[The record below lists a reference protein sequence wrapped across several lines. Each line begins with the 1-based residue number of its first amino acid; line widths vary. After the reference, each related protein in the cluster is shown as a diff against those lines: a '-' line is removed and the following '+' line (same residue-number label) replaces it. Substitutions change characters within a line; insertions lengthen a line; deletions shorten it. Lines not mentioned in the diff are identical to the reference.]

1 MSQTPAAGL
10 RSRSPMAQ
18 LLVLFVTAFVDMV
31 GLAMIVPLLPYYAT
45 KFGASATI
53 VGVLVSAFSVAQ
65 LLVAPVWGRFSDR
78 YGRRPAILAGLVIT
92 AGAYA
97 IFGFADSVLAL
108 LLSRIVQG
116 LGGGTIGVV
125 QAYVADAST
134 PSERV
139 KSLGWLSAVTSL
151 GAVVGPA
158 FGSAAVALGGR
169 HAPGIAAAVLSL
181 LVAAFAWAYLREPKV
196 VSATSG
202 SNQATSRLTSREA
215 VTRVLTHWGEPASR
229 LIWIYAIGIGAFY
242 GTIQIASLLLMQ
254 RLGVT
259 EQNVGYFVMYL
270 GAMGVIV
277 RTLILGRLVD
287 ALGEPRLARLG
298 IMLLAAGLAAT
309 GLAHGP
315 LLLFV
320 GFTLMPLGTA
330 FLFPCVTGL
339 LSSAVRTSERG
350 LFMGVQHTFGG
361 VSRVAF
367 PIAAGLLIDRF
378 DVGVPYWVAGLCVLA
393 TLPLTRG
400 MTRAAGR
407 ERKAAAEAA
416 VAVPAAQAT
425 GEFPV
430 PPQPGR

>member
-1 MSQTPAAGL
+1 
-10 RSRSPMAQ
+10 MAQ

-45 KFGASATI
+45 EFGASATV
-53 VGVLVSAFSVAQ
+53 VGILVSAFSVAQ
-65 LLVAPVWGRFSDR
+65 RLVAPVWGRFSDH
-78 YGRRPAILAGLVIT
+78 YGRRPAILAGLVVT

-97 IFGFADSVLAL
+97 IFGFADSVIAL
-108 LLSRIVQG
+108 LISRVVQG

-134 PSERV
+134 PAERV

-169 HAPGIAAAVLSL
+169 HAPGLAAAVLSL
-181 LVAAFAWAYLREPKV
+181 LVAAFAWAYLEEPKP
-196 VSATSG
+196 AATTSG
-202 SNQATSRLTSREA
+202 SNTATTRLTSRAA
-215 VTRVLTHWGEPASR
+215 VARVLTHWSEPASR
-229 LIWIYAIGIGAFY
+229 LIWIYAVGIGAFY
-242 GTIQIASLLLMQ
+242 GTIQIASLLLME

-259 EQNVGYFVMYL
+259 ERNVGYFVMYL
-270 GAMGVIV
+270 GGMGVIV
-277 RTLILGRLVD
+277 RTLILGPLVD
-287 ALGEPRLARLG
+287 RLGEPRLARLG
-298 IMLLAAGLAAT
+298 IVLLSAGLVAT
-309 GLAHGP
+309 GFAHGP
-315 LLLFV
+315 PLLFV

-339 LSSAVRTSERG
+339 LSGAVRSAERG

-361 VSRVAF
+361 VSRVVF
-367 PIAAGLLIDRF
+367 PIAAGFLIDRF

-400 MTRAAGR
+400 MARAAGR
-407 ERKAAAEAA
+407 ERKVAVEAA
-416 VAVPAAQAT
+416 VSVPAAQAT

-430 PPQPGR
+430 PPQGPR

>member
-1 MSQTPAAGL
+1 
-10 RSRSPMAQ
+10 MAQ

-31 GLAMIVPLLPYYAT
+31 GLAMIVPLLPFYAT
-45 KFGASATI
+45 KFGASATV

-65 LLVAPVWGRFSDR
+65 LLVAPAWGRFSDR
-78 YGRRPAILAGLVIT
+78 YGRRPAILAGLVVT

-108 LLSRIVQG
+108 FVSRIVQG

-134 PSERV
+134 PAERT

-169 HAPGIAAAVLSL
+169 HAPGLAAAVLSL
-181 LVAAFAWAYLREPKV
+181 LVAGFAWVHLQEPKPV
-196 VSATSG
+196 TVTSG
-202 SNQATSRLTSREA
+202 GNPATTRLTGRQA
-215 VTRVLTHWGEPASR
+215 VARVLTHWSEPASR

-242 GTIQIASLLLMQ
+242 GTIQIAALLLME

-270 GAMGVIV
+270 GGMGVIV
-277 RTLILGRLVD
+277 RTLVLGRLVD

-298 IMLLAAGLAAT
+298 IMLLAAGLIAT
-309 GLAHGP
+309 GFAHGP
-315 LLLFV
+315 LLLLI

-339 LSSAVRTSERG
+339 LSGAVRSVERG

-367 PIAAGLLIDRF
+367 PVAAGLLIDRF

-400 MTRAAGR
+400 MTRAAGPA
-407 ERKAAAEAA
+407 RKAVEEAA
-416 VAVPAAQAT
+416 VRVPAAQAT

-430 PPQPGR
+430 PPPAGR